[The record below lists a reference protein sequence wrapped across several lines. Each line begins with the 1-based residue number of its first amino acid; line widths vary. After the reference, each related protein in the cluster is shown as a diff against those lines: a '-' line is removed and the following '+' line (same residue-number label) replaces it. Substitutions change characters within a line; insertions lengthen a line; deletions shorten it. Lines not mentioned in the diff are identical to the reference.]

1 MMPCKAWYTTIELA
15 NERNATMNAYYQFI
29 NREIQ
34 ENGDVCSTYR
44 STQHAQGAWNE
55 HEQHMAAATGIL
67 TAELEQ
73 YNPRPQMRIGR
84 IGLDIFGVIFAG
96 EFQIITKT
104 IRAGRT
110 IELIESTMLAQGKVC
125 IVARAWRMQT
135 SDTQQVQGT
144 EDVAQSKSMQVW
156 TGMQEVWSGGFI
168 KSIQTFSENRRAGK
182 GVVWVTTDVDMIEGQ
197 PTSDFVKLM
206 GLVDVA
212 NGIVTRITQPKDQI
226 EWIFPNLDLQIHL
239 LRQPQGRFLGLE
251 TVQQLGADGIGLTSS
266 ILHDELGVF
275 GRSEQILTVRHLGS
289 N

>member
-1 MMPCKAWYTTIELA
+1 
-15 NERNATMNAYYQFI
+15 MNAYYQFI

-44 STQHAQGAWNE
+44 STPHAQGAWNE

-96 EFQIITKT
+96 EFQIISKT

-110 IELIESTMLAQGKVC
+110 IELIEATMLAQGKVC

-135 SDTQQVQGT
+135 SDTQQVQGM
-144 EDVAQSKSMQVW
+144 EDVAQAKSMQVW
-156 TGMQEVWSGGFI
+156 TGMQDAWTGGFI
-168 KSIQTFSENRRAGK
+168 ESIQLFSENRRAGK
-182 GVVWVTTDVDMIEGQ
+182 GVVWVTTDMEMIEGQ

-212 NGIVTRITQPKDQI
+212 NGIVSRISQPKGQI

-275 GRSEQILTVRHLGS
+275 GRSEQILTVRQLGS